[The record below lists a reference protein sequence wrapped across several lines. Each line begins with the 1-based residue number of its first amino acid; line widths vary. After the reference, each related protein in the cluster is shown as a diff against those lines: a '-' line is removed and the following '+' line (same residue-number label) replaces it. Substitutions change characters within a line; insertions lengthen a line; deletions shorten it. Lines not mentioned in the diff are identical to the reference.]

1 MNIFFIK
8 LNNFYKLNY
17 MLKMKN
23 SINGK
28 SNFYDQ
34 ILIRI
39 LDGWFLKY
47 VNFKFNFEYQF

>member
-39 LDGWFLKY
+39 LDRWFLKY
-47 VNFKFNFEYQF
+47 INFKFNFEYQF

>member
-1 MNIFFIK
+1 
-8 LNNFYKLNY
+8 

-39 LDGWFLKY
+39 LDRWFLKY
-47 VNFKFNFEYQF
+47 INFKFNFEYQF